1 MQVHNFAC
9 YLKKIQENHLSEYPI
24 ETLFDL
30 AQLYFKQD
38 YSIIKTW
45 KREIKETSTIFPKK
59 QNSQL
64 TDITNKI
71 IWFDH
76 VKSWTLEEIHQITPH
91 RNYDPNKKYL
101 ESEAGEFYSNKLQ
114 RNVFYE
120 SMLEKKFYKRLEKSH
135 EVIYYVEQGITI
147 TYDRGKYTPDAIVF
161 LDDGKGFVVEIKP
174 LTEMANQSVQKKFKA
189 LLDFCEET
197 GLGATLTDGRT
208 DINHIFETIP
218 NLAFEE
224 SILQSL
230 KEFKKLT
237 YGKVNEL
244 KNKYQ
249 VTTIHLLQCIIK
261 NNLSYNSMP
270 TLIWKT
276 KKPIICDLLLSPENK
291 MLLKGSTDIINNDK
305 T

>member
-1 MQVHNFAC
+1 M
-9 YLKKIQENHLSEYPI
+9 
-24 ETLFDL
+24 
-30 AQLYFKQD
+30 
-38 YSIIKTW
+38 
-45 KREIKETSTIFPKK
+45 
-59 QNSQL
+59 

-174 LTEMANQSVQKKFKA
+174 LTEMANQSVQKNSRHYLIFVKKQVLE
-189 LLDFCEET
+189 LL
-197 GLGATLTDGRT
+197 
-208 DINHIFETIP
+208 
-218 NLAFEE
+218 
-224 SILQSL
+224 
-230 KEFKKLT
+230 
-237 YGKVNEL
+237 
-244 KNKYQ
+244 
-249 VTTIHLLQCIIK
+249 
-261 NNLSYNSMP
+261 
-270 TLIWKT
+270 
-276 KKPIICDLLLSPENK
+276 
-291 MLLKGSTDIINNDK
+291 
-305 T
+305 

>member
-1 MQVHNFAC
+1 MR
-9 YLKKIQENHLSEYPI
+9 
-24 ETLFDL
+24 LF
-30 AQLYFKQD
+30 
-38 YSIIKTW
+38 I
-45 KREIKETSTIFPKK
+45 
-59 QNSQL
+59 N
-64 TDITNKI
+64 
-71 IWFDH
+71 
-76 VKSWTLEEIHQITPH
+76 
-91 RNYDPNKKYL
+91 
-101 ESEAGEFYSNKLQ
+101 
-114 RNVFYE
+114 
-120 SMLEKKFYKRLEKSH
+120 
-135 EVIYYVEQGITI
+135 VEQCITI

-261 NNLSYNSMP
+261 IIY
-270 TLIWKT
+270 
-276 KKPIICDLLLSPENK
+276 PITPCRHLFGKLKSP
-291 MLLKGSTDIINNDK
+291 LYVIYF
-305 T
+305 